1 MDAQGYASLPVMGS
15 ALWILFRGGAGGV
28 KLIKFSMFLRAVF
41 CCLAL
46 MGHAWAGSPITVRV
60 DMEKPI
66 RTIPE
71 DFCGLSYETKMVL
84 PNTNTGKHYFRGDNL
99 PLITTFKTLGIK
111 HLRVGGNT
119 AERATVNIPNEK
131 DIDALFAFAK
141 EAGVKVIYSVRLQKN
156 TPEAAAKV
164 VKYVNEKYGDR
175 LSCFILGNEPNKDM
189 KYGEFLAEW
198 KKFREVIVRPEYVP
212 SAKFCAP
219 TATDRNPDWSRDMA
233 GEPGMKEML
242 AMIGQHYYPG
252 GDGPNV
258 KDIVKARRDMLSPE
272 WHPKYQAF
280 YDLFVPA
287 VLKNGLKFR
296 MNEGSSFSK
305 GGALG
310 ASDTYSASLW
320 ILDYLYWWAHHS
332 ASGLNFHTGEKVIP
346 GTVGPD
352 KPNVYTSLT
361 SSANGY
367 TILPPGYGIKM
378 FELGGHGDLL
388 PVAVEKNKEKVNL
401 VAYGVMGQA
410 KVLYVTLINR
420 EYGSEALEAVVSVD
434 VGREVGKVQV
444 VEMKQKEGDIAQ
456 VGGVT
461 VGGEEIGENGKWAG
475 GWKDLAK
482 GMSGTK
488 VTVGVSSASAT
499 VLRFVLK

>member
-1 MDAQGYASLPVMGS
+1 M
-15 ALWILFRGGAGGV
+15 

-41 CCLAL
+41 CSLAL
-46 MGHAWAGSPITVRV
+46 IGHAWAGSPVTVRV
-60 DMEKPI
+60 DIEKPI

-99 PLITTFKTLGIK
+99 PLITAFKTLGIK

-164 VKYVNEKYGDR
+164 AKYVNEKYGDR

-189 KYGEFLAEW
+189 KYGEFLADW

-233 GEPGMKEML
+233 GEPGMREML

-252 GDGPNV
+252 GDGPDV
-258 KDIVKARRDMLSPE
+258 RDIVKARDDMLSPE

-280 YDLFVPA
+280 YDLFAPA

-367 TILPPGYGIKM
+367 KILPPGYGIKM

-388 PVAVEKNKEKVNL
+388 PVQVEKNKEKVNL
-401 VAYGVMGQA
+401 VAYGVKGP
-410 KVLYVTLINR
+410 KGEVTLTLINR
-420 EYGSEALEAVVSVD
+420 EYGSEGREAVVSID
-434 VGREVGKVQV
+434 VGREVEKVQF
-444 VEMKQKEGDIAQ
+444 VEMRQREGDIGQ

-475 GWKDLAK
+475 GWKDLAEGVSK
-482 GMSGTK
+482 TK
-488 VTVGVSSASAT
+488 VTVGVASASAT
-499 VLRFVLK
+499 VLRFVIK

>member
-1 MDAQGYASLPVMGS
+1 
-15 ALWILFRGGAGGV
+15 
-28 KLIKFSMFLRAVF
+28 
-41 CCLAL
+41 
-46 MGHAWAGSPITVRV
+46 
-60 DMEKPI
+60 
-66 RTIPE
+66 
-71 DFCGLSYETKMVL
+71 
-84 PNTNTGKHYFRGDNL
+84 
-99 PLITTFKTLGIK
+99 
-111 HLRVGGNT
+111 
-119 AERATVNIPNEK
+119 
-131 DIDALFAFAK
+131 
-141 EAGVKVIYSVRLQKN
+141 
-156 TPEAAAKV
+156 
-164 VKYVNEKYGDR
+164 
-175 LSCFILGNEPNKDM
+175 M

-219 TATDRNPDWSRDMA
+219 TATDRNPDWARDMA

-258 KDIVKARRDMLSPE
+258 KDIVKARDDMLSPA

-287 VLKNGLKFR
+287 VLRNGLKFR

-332 ASGLNFHTGEKVIP
+332 ASGLNFHTGEKVLP

-388 PVAVEKNKEKVNL
+388 PVEVEKNMEKVNL
-401 VAYGVMGQA
+401 VAYGVRGAQGE
-410 KVLYVTLINR
+410 VTLTLINR
-420 EYGSEALEAVVSVD
+420 EYGSKGRAAEVELELGKSV
-434 VGREVGKVQV
+434 EKA
-444 VEMKQKEGDIAQ
+444 ETITMSQKDGDIAQ
-456 VGGVT
+456 VDGVT
-461 VGGEEIGENGKWAG
+461 VGGAKFGEDGKWG
-475 GWKDLAK
+475 GNWQPWSQWVDGKRDKLK
-482 GMSGTK
+482 IEVLPGT
-488 VTVGVSSASAT
+488 A
-499 VLRFVLK
+499 VLMRLSL

>member
-1 MDAQGYASLPVMGS
+1 M
-15 ALWILFRGGAGGV
+15 
-28 KLIKFSMFLRAVF
+28 FSRAVF
-41 CCLAL
+41 CSLAL
-46 MGHAWAGSPITVRV
+46 MVQAWAGSPVTVRV
-60 DMEKPI
+60 DIEKPI

-84 PNTNTGKHYFRGDNL
+84 PNTKTGKHYFRGDNL
-99 PLITTFKTLGIK
+99 PLITAFKTLGIK

-156 TPEAAAKV
+156 TPEAAARIA
-164 VKYVNEKYGDR
+164 KYVNEKYGDR

-198 KKFREVIVRPEYVP
+198 KRFREVIVRPEYVP

-252 GDGPNV
+252 GDGPDV
-258 KDIVKARRDMLSPE
+258 KDIVKARDDMLSPA

-388 PVAVEKNKEKVNL
+388 PVEVEKNKEKVNL
-401 VAYGVMGQA
+401 VAYGVKGT
-410 KVLYVTLINR
+410 KGEVTLTLINR
-420 EYGSEALEAVVSVD
+420 EYGSEGREAVVSVD
-434 VGREVGKVQV
+434 VGSEVEKVQF
-444 VEMKQKEGDIAQ
+444 VEMSQRDGDIAQ
-456 VGGVT
+456 VGRVT
-461 VGGEEIGENGKWAG
+461 VGGQEIGEDGKWAG

-482 GMSGTK
+482 GVNGTK
-488 VTVGVSSASAT
+488 VTVGVTSASA
-499 VLRFVLK
+499 LVLKLVLK

>member
-1 MDAQGYASLPVMGS
+1 ML
-15 ALWILFRGGAGGV
+15 V
-28 KLIKFSMFLRAVF
+28 KFDMFLRAVF
-41 CCLAL
+41 CSLAL
-46 MGHAWAGSPITVRV
+46 MGQAWAGSPVTVRV
-60 DMEKPI
+60 DTEKPI

-84 PNTNTGKHYFRGDNL
+84 PNPNTGKHYFRGDNL
-99 PLITTFKTLGIK
+99 PLITAFKTLGIK

-141 EAGVKVIYSVRLQKN
+141 EADLKVIYSVRLQKN
-156 TPEAAAKV
+156 TPEAAAKIA
-164 VKYVNEKYGDR
+164 KYVSEKYGDR

-212 SAKFCAP
+212 TAKFCAP
-219 TATDRNPDWSRDMA
+219 TSTDRNPDWARDMA

-252 GDGPNV
+252 GDGPDV
-258 KDIVKARRDMLSPE
+258 KDIVKARDDMLSPA

-332 ASGLNFHTGEKVIP
+332 ASGLNFHTGEKVLP

-367 TILPPGYGIKM
+367 TILPPGYGIKL
-378 FELGGHGDLL
+378 FELGGHGELL

-401 VAYGVMGQA
+401 VAYGVRA
-410 KVLYVTLINR
+410 PEKVLYVTLINR
-420 EYGSEALEAVVSVD
+420 EYGLKGREAVVNVD

-444 VEMKQKEGDIAQ
+444 VEMRQREGDIAQ
-456 VGGVT
+456 VVGVT
-461 VGGEEIGENGKWAG
+461 VGGEEIGENGKWRG
-475 GWKDLAK
+475 EWRDLA
-482 GMSGTK
+482 GAANGTK
-488 VTVGVSSASAT
+488 VTVGVPSASAT
-499 VLRFVLK
+499 VIKIVLK

>member
-1 MDAQGYASLPVMGS
+1 
-15 ALWILFRGGAGGV
+15 
-28 KLIKFSMFLRAVF
+28 MFLRTVF
-41 CCLAL
+41 CSLVL
-46 MGHAWAGSPITVRV
+46 IGQAWAGSPEIVRV
-60 DMEKPI
+60 DTEKPI
-66 RTIPE
+66 RAIPE

-99 PLITTFKTLGIK
+99 PLITAFKTLGIK

-119 AERATVNIPNEK
+119 AERATVNIPDEK

-164 VKYVNEKYGDR
+164 AKYVNEKYGDR

-258 KDIVKARRDMLSPE
+258 KDIVKARDDMLSPA

-332 ASGLNFHTGEKVIP
+332 ASGLNFHSGQKVLP

-352 KPNVYTSLT
+352 KPNVYTPLT
-361 SSANGY
+361 SSEGGY

-388 PVAVEKNKEKVNL
+388 PVEVEKNKEKVNL
-401 VAYGVMGQA
+401 VAYGVRGA
-410 KVLYVTLINR
+410 KGEVTLTLINR
-420 EYGSEALEAVVSVD
+420 EYGSEGREVLVSVD
-434 VGREVGKVQV
+434 VGREVEKVQV
-444 VEMKQKEGDIAQ
+444 VEVRQREGDIAQ

-461 VGGEEIGENGKWAG
+461 VGGEEIGEDGKWRG
-475 GWKDLAK
+475 EWRDLTGAAN
-482 GMSGTK
+482 GTK
-488 VTVGVSSASAT
+488 VTVVVPSASAT
-499 VLRFVLK
+499 VLRFVIK

>member
-1 MDAQGYASLPVMGS
+1 
-15 ALWILFRGGAGGV
+15 
-28 KLIKFSMFLRAVF
+28 MFLRWAF
-41 CCLAL
+41 FFLAL
-46 MGHAWAGSPITVRV
+46 LGQAWAVCPVTVRV
-60 DMEKPI
+60 ETEKPI
-66 RTIPE
+66 RTIPD

-84 PNTNTGKHYFRGDNL
+84 PNTNTGKHYFRGDNR
-99 PLITTFKTLGIK
+99 PLIQAFQTLGIK

-141 EAGVKVIYSVRLQKN
+141 EADLKVIYSVRLQKN
-156 TPEAAAKV
+156 TPEAAAKIA
-164 VKYVNEKYGDR
+164 KYVSEKYGDR

-219 TATDRNPDWSRDMA
+219 TATDRNPDWARDMA

-252 GDGPNV
+252 GDGPDV
-258 KDIVKARRDMLSPE
+258 KDIVKARDDMLSPA
-272 WHPKYQAF
+272 WHSKYQAF

-332 ASGLNFHTGEKVIP
+332 ASGLNFHSGQKVLP

-352 KPNVYTSLT
+352 KPNVYTPLT
-361 SSANGY
+361 SSEGGY

-378 FELGGHGDLL
+378 FELGGHGELL

-401 VAYGVMGQA
+401 VAYGVVPSPG
-410 KVLYVTLINR
+410 VVNVTLINR
-420 EYGSEALEAVVSVD
+420 EYGPEGRGAKVTVVLGRG
-434 VGREVGKVQV
+434 VGSGRVVKMEQESGEVS
-444 VEMKQKEGDIAQ
+444 A
-456 VGGVT
+456 VGGVR
-461 VGGEEIGENGKWAG
+461 VGGKSFTEDGKW
-475 GWKDLAK
+475 
-482 GMSGTK
+482 SGDWSALKEKTNGNELRILVGPSTALVLQ
-488 VTVGVSSASAT
+488 VT
-499 VLRFVLK
+499 LK